1 MKIIVGIDAS
11 RNRSGGAKAH
21 IVGIFNEIEALPEMI
36 KEVHV
41 WSYQSLLDLLPNY
54 NWLIKHS
61 PIDLEKSLFHQLKWQ
76 YFRLPIEAKNNNIN
90 ILLNTSAGS
99 ICRFRPSVT
108 MSRDMLSYE
117 KGEIERFGIGFS
129 RLRLIVLRYV
139 QNYSLKKSDGAI
151 FLTEYASRVIQ
162 EHCGTISNFKIIPH
176 GVSNAFRVK
185 SNMGNWEH
193 NNLKPIQCIY
203 VSNVDLYKHQW
214 NVVKAIS
221 SLRQK
226 GYNISITFV
235 GGGKGK
241 AQRLFEHEIR
251 LGDPHNNFVIQKEFL
266 AHSELPK
273 LLIQSDIFIFASSCE
288 NMPNTLIEGMSCG
301 LPIACSN
308 RGPMPEVLKDGGV
321 YFDPENYNSAVEAI
335 QTIICDSQLRINI
348 AKRAKE
354 LSTQYSW
361 SKCAKETFEYLA
373 EVYKQR

>member
-1 MKIIVGIDAS
+1 
-11 RNRSGGAKAH
+11 
-21 IVGIFNEIEALPEMI
+21 
-36 KEVHV
+36 
-41 WSYQSLLDLLPNY
+41 
-54 NWLIKHS
+54 
-61 PIDLEKSLFHQLKWQ
+61 
-76 YFRLPIEAKNNNIN
+76 
-90 ILLNTSAGS
+90 LNTSAGS

-251 LGDPHNNFVIQKEFL
+251 LEDPHNNFVIQKEFL